1 MPGGMSRAHANPKPS
16 NCHKRYIKPRN
27 HTHKNTDMYIIYVYV
42 YMYTCI
48 YTCIHV
54 YIHVRR
60 YPTSNKINSDNVWYY
75 APISNAGDSLGA
87 SACAIFD
94 IYKQAASGV
103 ITVTGASG
111 GAGVHVK
118 SNEVPLSSLN
128 VIIWDA
134 FAAWNR
140 FSEHKQWDPCRL
152 VLKRT
157 AVPKTTCDHCV
168 RAGTCQ
174 RSCGPGAK
182 QSCIP
187 AKLRQNFTIH

>member
-27 HTHKNTDMYIIYVYV
+27 HTHKNTNMYM

-48 YTCIHV
+48 HESIHV
-54 YIHVRR
+54 YIHVWR
-60 YPTSNKINSDNVWYY
+60 YLTSNKINSDNVWYY

-94 IYKQAASGV
+94 IY
-103 ITVTGASG
+103 
-111 GAGVHVK
+111 HVK